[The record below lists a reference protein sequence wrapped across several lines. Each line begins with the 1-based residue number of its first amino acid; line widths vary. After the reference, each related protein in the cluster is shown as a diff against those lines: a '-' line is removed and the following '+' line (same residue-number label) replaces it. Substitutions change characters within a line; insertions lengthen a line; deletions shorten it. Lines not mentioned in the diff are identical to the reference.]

1 MILMYLNVK
10 FILINQNF
18 DKYPSKFILI
28 LGIILNNLN
37 IRENKLN
44 LIMNFKIRFITNKF
58 NNLYKLLTSIFLITN
73 IKFDQIYYYH

>member
-1 MILMYLNVK
+1 MYLNVK